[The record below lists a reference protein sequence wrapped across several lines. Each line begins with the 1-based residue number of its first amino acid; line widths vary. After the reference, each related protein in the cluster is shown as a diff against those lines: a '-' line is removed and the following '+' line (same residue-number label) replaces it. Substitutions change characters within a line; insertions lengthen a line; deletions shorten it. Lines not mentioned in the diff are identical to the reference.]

1 MNNLFLASFLERLI
15 SVFGFL
21 FIIASLNPFF
31 GFPQFDSQPFST
43 LFAFSFLFLLLIA
56 GKFFR
61 PQKELIYSLCFIVA
75 GCFIGILTDN
85 HLNLMSLR
93 AIAGYCSIFLYYLAY
108 DHYLRHF
115 GFPLKIFQFFVLAWI
130 LVGILQLIEPS
141 IVSNFVAQRTSI
153 GRGISSLSPE
163 PTHFGIFLFFSSW
176 LILIFKNYKA
186 DKANLLILLSALL
199 SVLFLAKS
207 SMTFLFI
214 VIAFFFYCAYLF
226 IRKRYMQ
233 LFLINYIFILLCM
246 LSIVFISPDNR
257 IFYIILK
264 ILSEGFYLFHSDESA
279 FSRLSDIIFPFIG
292 LIENHLLPGG
302 FTSFGKKF
310 YMFYDLMFW
319 PTYQDGKK
327 IMSWTMSMWY
337 ELGFFG
343 LIAWLY
349 LLKLSLIKASTRS
362 ILETFF
368 LFLLLFSAIPA
379 LFPLP
384 IMVMVLLR
392 SRNKIL
398 LTPKA

>member
-1 MNNLFLASFLERLI
+1 MNNLFLASFLERSI

-61 PQKELIYSLCFIVA
+61 PQKELIYSLCFVVA
-75 GCFIGILTDN
+75 GCFIAILPGN
-85 HLNLMSLR
+85 NLNLMSLR

-108 DHYLRHF
+108 EHYLRHF
-115 GFPLKIFQFFVLAWI
+115 GFPLKIFQFFVLTWI
-130 LVGILQLIEPS
+130 LIGLLQLIEPS
-141 IVSNFVAQRTSI
+141 IVSNFVAQRTSL
-153 GRGISSLSPE
+153 GRGVTSLSPE

-186 DKANLLILLSALL
+186 DKVNLLIFLSALL
-199 SVLFLAKS
+199 SILFLAKS
-207 SMTFLFI
+207 SMTLLF
-214 VIAFFFYCAYLF
+214 VLIAIFFYSAYLF
-226 IRKRYMQ
+226 IRKRFIQ
-233 LFLINYIFILLCM
+233 LFLMNYIFILLCI
-246 LSIVFISPDNR
+246 LLFVYISPDNR
-257 IFYIILK
+257 ILDMILK
-264 ILSEGFYLFHSDESA
+264 ILNNGFYFFLSDESA
-279 FSRLSDIIFPFIG
+279 YSRLSDIIFPFIG
-292 LIENHLLPGG
+292 LLENHLLPGG
-302 FTSFGKKF
+302 FTSFGKQF
-310 YMFYDLMFW
+310 YMFHDLIFW

-343 LIAWLY
+343 VIAWFY
-349 LLKLSLIKASTRS
+349 LLKLSLIKASTRT
-362 ILETFF
+362 ILEIFF
-368 LFLLLFSAIPA
+368 LFLLLFTAIPA

-384 IMVMVLLR
+384 IMVMVLLK

-398 LTPKA
+398 LTSKA